1 VTTYFSDSPD
11 QPVEDE
17 PREETPTSQ
26 AAPAP
31 DVSEPDLPPPA
42 DFDLDSWVQ
51 GVRST
56 IRSVNVYQRADLLGE
71 IDSLEQQ
78 LQVARATEASGA
90 DESGMEDN
98 LSSEELEARLFDL
111 QQTFVDSGVTFR
123 IEGRSETW
131 LNRVKKE
138 WENHSDTHGKS
149 KDEKSVYVQLHQ
161 LAGAIIQPA
170 GVTYEHLAALR
181 ESSEPQIRRLLVTFA
196 MANNQAPSVTVPT
209 SPASSATRRGRRR

>member
-1 VTTYFSDSPD
+1 
-11 QPVEDE
+11 
-17 PREETPTSQ
+17 
-26 AAPAP
+26 
-31 DVSEPDLPPPA
+31 
-42 DFDLDSWVQ
+42 
-51 GVRST
+51 
-56 IRSVNVYQRADLLGE
+56 VNVYQRADLLGE